1 MSLDTFYTKH
11 YLYQNY
17 FRSHKTPRIHLKI
30 NTTSKHVKEKPGWLS
45 RKRGGSRLSFRA
57 SNPKYHF
64 HFFSFFKTSIYC
76 LLAQIKYTNSF
87 SRLHLLC
94 LFYYSADVCTT
105 FYSAYMYGRRQ
116 ERGVGGHV
124 GRYLEQIFILENI
137 KSLQIIPTQYNSRK
151 RQTAQQREITPA
163 AVTVYCGEEASVRK
177 VSDPWEKLC

>member
-1 MSLDTFYTKH
+1 MWDYLISTLAIQHMSLDTFYRKH

-57 SNPKYHF
+57 SNPKYHS

-87 SRLHLLC
+87 SRLHLSC
-94 LFYYSADVCTT
+94 LFYNSADVCTM

-116 ERGVGGHV
+116 ERERGGGGVMLAGTLNK
-124 GRYLEQIFILENI
+124 YLYWKTSNRH
-137 KSLQIIPTQYNSRK
+137 K
-151 RQTAQQREITPA
+151 
-163 AVTVYCGEEASVRK
+163 
-177 VSDPWEKLC
+177 